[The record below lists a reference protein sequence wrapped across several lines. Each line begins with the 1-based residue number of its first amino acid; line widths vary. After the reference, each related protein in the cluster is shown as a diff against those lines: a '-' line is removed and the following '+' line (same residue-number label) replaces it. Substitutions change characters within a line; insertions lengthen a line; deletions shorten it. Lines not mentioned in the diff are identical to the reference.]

1 MSKKIPIDIDY
12 VKYQADQLEN
22 MVKQRSHQRRILLKF
37 IRDNRRYLK
46 WWDNYLKTRCDS
58 TLVRKVK
65 EIITSMEAKSP
76 K

>member
-1 MSKKIPIDIDY
+1 MSEKIPTDIDY
-12 VKYQADQLEN
+12 VKYQADQLES

-37 IRDNRRYLK
+37 ISENRRYLR

-65 EIITSMEAKSP
+65 EIITSMEARSP